1 MAGVIPRQERKVH
14 IRFDGRSWEVSAAT
28 LGLNEATD
36 ETTVKQAVAQYLDV
50 SMEQLAPYVVEV
62 HPSGNVTVRPEAV
75 FG

>member
-1 MAGVIPRQERKVH
+1 MAGVIPRQQRKIH

-28 LGLNEATD
+28 LGLNEVND
-36 ETTVKQAVAQYLDV
+36 ETSVKQAVAQYLDIAV
-50 SMEQLAPYVVEV
+50 EQLAPYVVEV